1 MTELL
6 ILAALGLHVLK
17 GVLMQRALQRLSS
30 EDKLKLLDTVS
41 RERIPASLP
50 VLALIVLFFVGLRWA
65 PGRAI
70 LFFVLLT
77 AALVGYSLVLSV
89 LGARS
94 LRVIGVPRAFSRAFA
109 LDRVIH
115 FATIGLIFLIC
126 CKFLRL
132 I

>member
-1 MTELL
+1 MTEFLVL
-6 ILAALGLHVLK
+6 TAFGLHVFK

-30 EDKLKLLDTVS
+30 EDKLKLLDTAS

-50 VLALIVLFFVGLRWA
+50 LLALFVLLFVGLRWA
-65 PGRAI
+65 PGHAS
-70 LFFVLLT
+70 LLFVLFT
-77 AALVGYSLVLSV
+77 AATVGYSLVLSV
-89 LGARS
+89 VGARS
-94 LRVIGVPRAFSRAFA
+94 LRVIGVPRSFSRAFA

-115 FATIGLIFLIC
+115 FATIGLVFLIC